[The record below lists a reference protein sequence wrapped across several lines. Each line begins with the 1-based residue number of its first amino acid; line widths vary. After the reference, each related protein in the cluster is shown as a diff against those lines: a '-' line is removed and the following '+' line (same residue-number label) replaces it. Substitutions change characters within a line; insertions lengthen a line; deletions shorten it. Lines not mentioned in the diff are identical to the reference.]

1 MLLTLLAL
9 GSGPAAFLGRRFDA
23 AARVALAPVL
33 GLCLGTCVFTTL
45 IWFTA
50 AENTYWLLPVLAVLS
65 LAAALWRVR
74 RGVEPDPTADSPTP
88 RRARFPRLG
97 LFDAVALLAVCVI
110 VAAPLDYTLHQRH
123 TTGPFGFA
131 VWDSVDYTAEP
142 DGMEQESI
150 RQASKPLSASEVR
163 GFINGAGGKRPSTAS
178 LQRSNFVRLFWTF
191 YASGDQNLDAA
202 PLSANVNA
210 FLGLRGTQTQG
221 LFLIAFLLA
230 GALGAFG
237 AVRYATP
244 DQRWAAPF
252 AGVLFAGPLYMQLVV
267 DGSQAAVCGLGLVL
281 PLIAVGIDALRERR
295 PASLVLLALVG
306 SGLLAIYP
314 LFAPTIVLG
323 ALAVLAVAG
332 VIAWRR
338 GELTRRLVVR
348 ALIAI
353 GIVIAL
359 AALFDLVAFTRDVR
373 YWRDVLRGDYFA
385 AGLPQYHL
393 PLSVLPGWLL
403 QTREFYALTEL
414 GHASWHEVLIGLV
427 IPLVLV
433 AVALFALARRRAAL
447 VVLPFLLVA
456 AAFAAYVGLAKNC
469 SYCTDRN
476 LLPIAPLSI
485 GLVALGVAAL
495 LAASSRWQ
503 RLVGVAVAVLA
514 LVAVASR
521 TRQERLRFSDG
532 AYFLDSGSRAALR
545 HLPAHAGY
553 VELEGF
559 GENLGTATGELP
571 LVYYMASE
579 MNHGQVSLPT
589 EYVDYAS
596 LAYLGEANPA
606 NPQFTPDYRYVL
618 TRLGGVE
625 TTRRVIARFGPIALA
640 EAARPVDVTVVSGL
654 GTPPAR
660 LDPSGLAWVEG
671 PLHLLAVGDT
681 TGPVWISMRFATL
694 VPVTAGAP
702 RGARVRQR
710 GNIVTACVPTT
721 GSSPVRKAT
730 LGLSFAE
737 VPGIVPSEP
746 FAVPELPQ
754 AVELLAMRA
763 VKRCSP

>member
-1 MLLTLLAL
+1 MLVTLLAL
-9 GSGPAAFLGRRFDA
+9 GSGPAAFLGRRFDG
-23 AARVALAPVL
+23 AARIALAPVL
-33 GLCLGTCVFTTL
+33 GLCLGTSVFTTL

-50 AENTYWLLPVLAVLS
+50 AENTYWLVPVLAALS
-65 LAAALWRVR
+65 LAAAVWRVR
-74 RGVEPDPTADSPTP
+74 RGIDPGPDADPSTP
-88 RRARFPRLG
+88 GRRRFPRLG
-97 LFDAVALLAVCVI
+97 LFDAIALLAVCVI

-123 TTGPFGFA
+123 TTGPIGFA

-163 GFINGAGGKRPSTAS
+163 GFINGSGGKHPAAAS

-281 PLIAVGIDALRERR
+281 PLIAVGFDALRERR

-338 GELTRRLVVR
+338 GELTRRLVLR
-348 ALIAI
+348 ALLAI
-353 GIVIAL
+353 GIVVAL
-359 AALFDLVAFTRDVR
+359 AAVFDLVAFTRDVR

-403 QTREFYALTEL
+403 QTREFYGLTEL

-433 AVALFALARRRAAL
+433 AVALFALVRRRAAL

-456 AAFAAYVGLAKNC
+456 AAFAAYVGLGEELLVLHRPQPPA
-469 SYCTDRN
+469 DRAVEHR
-476 LLPIAPLSI
+476 PGGAGRRGASWRRPRAGCGSW
-485 GLVALGVAAL
+485 GSRSPCWRSWRSRRARARSGCASPTARTSSTPAAVRRSSTFL
-495 LAASSRWQ
+495 RMPDTSSSRATA
-503 RLVGVAVAVLA
+503 RISARRP
-514 LVAVASR
+514 ASFR
-521 TRQERLRFSDG
+521 S
-532 AYFLDSGSRAALR
+532 S
-545 HLPAHAGY
+545 
-553 VELEGF
+553 
-559 GENLGTATGELP
+559 
-571 LVYYMASE
+571 
-579 MNHGQVSLPT
+579 
-589 EYVDYAS
+589 
-596 LAYLGEANPA
+596 
-606 NPQFTPDYRYVL
+606 
-618 TRLGGVE
+618 
-625 TTRRVIARFGPIALA
+625 TTW
-640 EAARPVDVTVVSGL
+640 
-654 GTPPAR
+654 PPR
-660 LDPSGLAWVEG
+660 
-671 PLHLLAVGDT
+671 
-681 TGPVWISMRFATL
+681 
-694 VPVTAGAP
+694 
-702 RGARVRQR
+702 
-710 GNIVTACVPTT
+710 
-721 GSSPVRKAT
+721 
-730 LGLSFAE
+730 
-737 VPGIVPSEP
+737 
-746 FAVPELPQ
+746 
-754 AVELLAMRA
+754 
-763 VKRCSP
+763 